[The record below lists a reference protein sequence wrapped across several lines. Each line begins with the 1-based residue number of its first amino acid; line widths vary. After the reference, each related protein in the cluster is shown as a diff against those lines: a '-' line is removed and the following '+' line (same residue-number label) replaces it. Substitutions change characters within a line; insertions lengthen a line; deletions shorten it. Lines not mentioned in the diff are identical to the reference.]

1 MSDLDERVKENKAL
15 GESICNALTDEIQKL
30 ALTETLPLPQ
40 WHQARFSVKRDPA
53 LGTESL
59 EVLWLGDNGEKRGGA
74 TLHADGSFFAEYDV
88 VRPHPHRA
96 KWFVESVIAW
106 GRKGVLKSEAQLL
119 PMPE

>member
-1 MSDLDERVKENKAL
+1 MNDLEEQIKEHQVL
-15 GESICNALTDEIQKL
+15 GESICKALADEIHKL
-30 ALTETLPLPQ
+30 TLPESLPLPQ
-40 WHQARFSVKRDPA
+40 WHQASFSVKRDPA

-59 EVLWLGDNGEKRGGA
+59 EVLWLGKNGEKRGGA

-88 VRPHPHRA
+88 IRPHPRRA

-106 GRKGVLKSEAQLL
+106 GRRGVLKSEPQLL